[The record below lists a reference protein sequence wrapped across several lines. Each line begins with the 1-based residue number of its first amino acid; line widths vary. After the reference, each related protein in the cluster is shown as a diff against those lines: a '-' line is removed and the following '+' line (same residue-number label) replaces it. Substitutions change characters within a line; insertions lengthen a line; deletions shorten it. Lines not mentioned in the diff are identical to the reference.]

1 MPNEIISHISI
12 IMDGNGRWAN
22 QKNMPRAYGHK
33 EGVNAINKIVSACL
47 VRQISQ
53 LSLFAL
59 SSENLNRPD
68 YEVQFLLKLFE
79 DTINQYIDDLHSN
92 NIRIKFI
99 GNLKIFSPQLLKN
112 ISKAENVTKDNTGL
126 KLNFAINY
134 GGQWDIVNAVNNML
148 EDMDFSS
155 KTRKIST
162 IDLKKYLSLQGSSPD
177 LLIRTAGEQR
187 LSNFMLWQHAYTELY
202 FTDCLWPDFNEKE
215 LDLAI
220 EYYQKRTRK
229 FGLLNSSNDITK
241 QDAK

>member
-1 MPNEIISHISI
+1 MSSKIISHISI

-22 QKNMPRAYGHK
+22 QRNIPRAYGHK
-33 EGVNAINKIVSACL
+33 AGVSTINKIVSACS
-47 VRQISQ
+47 VRQIAQ

-79 DTINQYIDDLHSN
+79 DSIDKYINDLHSN
-92 NIRIKFI
+92 NVRIEFI
-99 GNLKIFSPQLLKN
+99 GNLESFSPKFLKN
-112 ISKAENVTKDNTGL
+112 IRQAENITRDNTGL

-148 EDMDFSS
+148 SDINFSS
-155 KTRKIST
+155 QTKKINAA
-162 IDLKKYLSLQGSSPD
+162 DFKKYLSLQGTSPD
-177 LLIRTAGEQR
+177 LLIRTAGERR

-215 LDLAI
+215 LDVAI
-220 EYYQKRTRK
+220 EHYQKRTRK
-229 FGLLNSSNDITK
+229 FGLVNSSNGIVKKDVK
-241 QDAK
+241 

>member
-1 MPNEIISHISI
+1 MSSKIISHISI

-33 EGVNAINKIVSACL
+33 EGVKAIDKIVSACSI
-47 VRQISQ
+47 RQISQ

-79 DTINQYIDDLHSN
+79 DSINKYINDLHSN
-92 NIRIKFI
+92 NARIKFI
-99 GNLKIFSPQLLKN
+99 GNLELFSPRLLKT
-112 ISKAENVTKDNTGL
+112 ISKAEKVTKDNTGL

-134 GGQWDIVNAVNNML
+134 GGQWDIVNAVNNMIGDTDFPSKIKKFSVEDL
-148 EDMDFSS
+148 E
-155 KTRKIST
+155 
-162 IDLKKYLSLQGSSPD
+162 KYLSLEGSSPD

-229 FGLLNSSNDITK
+229 FGLLNPSNSIVK
-241 QDAK
+241 EDAK

>member
-112 ISKAENVTKDNTGL
+112 ISKAENITKDNTGL

-155 KTRKIST
+155 KTKKIST

-220 EYYQKRTRK
+220 EYYQKRSRK
-229 FGLLNSSNDITK
+229 FGSLNTSTHIIK
-241 QDAK
+241 KDAK

>member
-59 SSENLNRPD
+59 SSENLNRPE

-99 GNLKIFSPQLLKN
+99 GNLKIISPQLLKN

-148 EDMDFSS
+148 EDMNFSS
-155 KTRKIST
+155 KTKKISA

-215 LDLAI
+215 LDFAI

-241 QDAK
+241 TDAK

>member
-155 KTRKIST
+155 KTKKIST

-229 FGLLNSSNDITK
+229 FGLLNSSNDTTK

>member
-1 MPNEIISHISI
+1 MSSKIISHISI

-22 QKNMPRAYGHK
+22 QRNMPRAYGHK
-33 EGVNAINKIVSACL
+33 AGVSAINKIVTACS
-47 VRQISQ
+47 VRQIAQ
-53 LSLFAL
+53 LSLFAF

-79 DTINQYIDDLHSN
+79 DSINKYIDDLHSN
-92 NIRIKFI
+92 NIRIEFI
-99 GNLKIFSPQLLKN
+99 GNLESFSPKFLKN
-112 ISKAENVTKDNTGL
+112 ISQAENITRDNTGL

-148 EDMDFSS
+148 DDIDFSLQT
-155 KTRKIST
+155 KKISAA
-162 IDLKKYLSLQGSSPD
+162 DFKKYLSLQGNSPD

-215 LDLAI
+215 LDVAI

-229 FGLLNSSNDITK
+229 FGLLNSSNDIIK
-241 QDAK
+241 KDAK

>member
-112 ISKAENVTKDNTGL
+112 ISKAENITKDNTGL

-148 EDMDFSS
+148 EDMNFSS
-155 KTRKIST
+155 KTKKISA

-229 FGLLNSSNDITK
+229 FGLLNSSNDTTK

>member
-1 MPNEIISHISI
+1 MSSKIISHISI

-22 QKNMPRAYGHK
+22 QRNMPRAYGHK
-33 EGVNAINKIVSACL
+33 AGVSAINKIVSACS
-47 VRQISQ
+47 VRQIAQ

-79 DTINQYIDDLHSN
+79 DSIDKYINDLHSN
-92 NIRIKFI
+92 NVRVEFI
-99 GNLKIFSPQLLKN
+99 GNLESFSPKFLKN
-112 ISKAENVTKDNTGL
+112 IRQAENITRDNTGL

-148 EDMDFSS
+148 SDINFSS
-155 KTRKIST
+155 QTKKINAA
-162 IDLKKYLSLQGSSPD
+162 DFKKYLSLQGTSPD

-215 LDLAI
+215 LDVAI
-220 EYYQKRTRK
+220 EHYQKRTRK
-229 FGLLNSSNDITK
+229 FGLVNSSNGIVKKDVK
-241 QDAK
+241 

>member
-59 SSENLNRPD
+59 SSENLNRPE

-155 KTRKIST
+155 KTKKIST

-229 FGLLNSSNDITK
+229 FGLLNSSNDTTK

>member
-1 MPNEIISHISI
+1 MSSKIISHISI

-22 QKNMPRAYGHK
+22 QRNMPRAFGHK
-33 EGVNAINKIVSACL
+33 EGVNAINAIVSACS
-47 VRQISQ
+47 VRQVSQ

-59 SSENLNRPD
+59 SSENWNRPD

-79 DTINQYIDDLHSN
+79 DSIKKYIDDLHSN
-92 NIRIKFI
+92 NVRIKFI
-99 GNLKIFSPQLLKN
+99 GNLESFSPKLLKN
-112 ISKAENVTKDNTGL
+112 ISNAEKITKDNTGL

-148 EDMDFSS
+148 EDIDFSS
-155 KTRKIST
+155 KTKKIST
-162 IDLKKYLSLQGSSPD
+162 IDLEKYLSLQGSSPD

-229 FGLLNSSNDITK
+229 FGLLNSSNDIIK
-241 QDAK
+241 KDAK

>member
-59 SSENLNRPD
+59 SSENLNRPE

-112 ISKAENVTKDNTGL
+112 ISKAENITKDNTGL

-155 KTRKIST
+155 KTKKISA

-229 FGLLNSSNDITK
+229 FGLLNSSNDTTK